1 MKKAVIFI
9 GIPACGKTTFYKQRF
24 SEYIHISLDKL
35 HSRSKEGKLLTTCI
49 ENGQS
54 FVVDNTNPTKADR
67 EKYITAAK
75 AAGYTVIGYYF
86 RSSIGESMERN
97 AQRTGKARVPDV
109 AVASIHAKLELPEYC
124 EGFDEL
130 YYVRMSDDGF
140 IVDEWKREGE
150 Q

>member
-9 GIPACGKTTFYKQRF
+9 GIPACGKTTFYKERF
-24 SEYIHISLDKL
+24 SALAHISLDEL

-49 ENGQS
+49 ENGRS
-54 FVVDNTNPTKADR
+54 FAVDNTNPTKADR
-67 EKYITAAK
+67 ERYISVAK

-109 AVASIHAKLELPEYC
+109 AVASIHAKLKLPDYG

-130 YYVRMSDDGF
+130 YYVRMGDNGF

>member
-9 GIPACGKTTFYKQRF
+9 GIPACDKTTFYKERF
-24 SEYIHISLDKL
+24 SALAHISLDEL
-35 HSRSKEGKLLTTCI
+35 HSRSKESKLLTTCI

-67 EKYITAAK
+67 ERYISIAR
-75 AAGYTVIGYYF
+75 AAGYTVVGYYF
-86 RSSIGESMERN
+86 RSSIGESMDRN

-109 AVASIHAKLELPEYC
+109 AVASIHAKLELPDYN

-130 YYVRMSDDGF
+130 YYVRIGDDGF
-140 IVDEWKREGE
+140 IVDEWQREGE

>member
-1 MKKAVIFI
+1 MKKAIIFI
-9 GIPACGKTTFYKQRF
+9 GIPACGKTTFYKERF
-24 SEYIHISLDKL
+24 ADFAHISLDEL
-35 HSRSKEGKLLTTCI
+35 HTRSKEGKLLTTSI
-49 ENGQS
+49 ENGRS

-67 EKYITAAK
+67 KRYISIARV
-75 AAGYTVIGYYF
+75 AGYTVVGYYF
-86 RSSIGESMERN
+86 RSSIGESMDRN

-140 IVDEWKREGE
+140 VIKTI
-150 Q
+150 

>member
-24 SEYIHISLDKL
+24 SEYIHISLDEL
-35 HSRSKEGKLLTTCI
+35 HSRSKESRLLTECLG
-49 ENGQS
+49 NGQS

-67 EKYITAAK
+67 KRSITISK

-97 AQRTGKARVPDV
+97 VQRTGKSRIPDI
-109 AVASIHAKLELPEYC
+109 AVASIHAKLELSEYG

-130 YYVRMSDDGF
+130 YYVCIGDDEF
-140 IVDEWKREGE
+140 EVDEWKREGE

>member
-24 SEYIHISLDKL
+24 SEYIHISLDEL
-35 HSRSKEGKLLTTCI
+35 HSRSKESRLLSTCI
-49 ENGQS
+49 ESGQS

-67 EKYITAAK
+67 ERYITIAR

-86 RSSIGESMERN
+86 RSSIGESLERN

-109 AVASIHAKLELPEYC
+109 AVASIHAKLELPEYG

-130 YYVRMSDDGF
+130 YYVHIGDNGF
-140 IVDEWKREGE
+140 IVDEWQREGE
-150 Q
+150 G

>member
-9 GIPACGKTTFYKQRF
+9 GIPACGKTTFYKERF
-24 SEYIHISLDKL
+24 SDLAHISLDEL
-35 HSRSKEGKLLTTCI
+35 HSRSKESRLLSTCI
-49 ENGQS
+49 ESGQS

-67 EKYITAAK
+67 ERYITISK
-75 AAGYTVIGYYF
+75 AAGYTVVGYYF

-109 AVASIHAKLELPEYC
+109 AVASIHAKLELPEYG

-130 YYVRMSDDGF
+130 YYVHIGDNGF
-140 IVDEWKREGE
+140 IVDEWQREGE